1 LLAPSV
7 TIFQY
12 KPQALLPRFFL
23 FCWLL
28 LLIYYITNVSNPLF
42 IYPPLAPLALFSERR
57 SFIHPASAAARI
69 GAFTIYSSLSFFVH
83 YTYIYV
89 DSKLQIWPFNQ
100 YDYVRHTPLTHPRIF
115 VDDDDSATFS
125 SKSKSNSI
133 FRFPPPIP
141 AATILD
147 VCKSNLRTYNQ
158 VKRRVMCIARKKK
171 DEKRTRET
179 RGYQKLL
186 LAADAEC
193 KEETDATAAAGN
205 QNFEFVPV
213 PCD

>member
-1 LLAPSV
+1 MLAPSV

-57 SFIHPASAAARI
+57 SLIHPASAAARI

-100 YDYVRHTPLTHPRIF
+100 YDYVRHTPLTHPRILPSTTTTTQQ
-115 VDDDDSATFS
+115 DSVAKAKATRSFDS
-125 SKSKSNSI
+125 PLPSLLPLYS
-133 FRFPPPIP
+133 
-141 AATILD
+141 
-147 VCKSNLRTYNQ
+147 TYVNQ
-158 VKRRVMCIARKKK
+158 TCVRIIRLS
-171 DEKRTRET
+171 DE
-179 RGYQKLL
+179 
-186 LAADAEC
+186 
-193 KEETDATAAAGN
+193 
-205 QNFEFVPV
+205 
-213 PCD
+213 